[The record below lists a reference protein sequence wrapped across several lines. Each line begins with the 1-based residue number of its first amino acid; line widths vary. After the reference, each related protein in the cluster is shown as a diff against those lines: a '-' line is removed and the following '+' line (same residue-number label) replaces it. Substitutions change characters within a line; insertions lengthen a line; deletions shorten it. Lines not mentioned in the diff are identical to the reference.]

1 MERNRSDDNSLHA
14 GKPRRVPSGAAVKR
28 QDVTDALIQAFF
40 EEWAQTGYG
49 ALSLE
54 RVAKRAGVGKAA
66 LYRRWSSK
74 YAMAVD
80 LVKEVGLKITP
91 IPDRGSLEEDLLQL
105 LFSLRRTLRQKLIRR
120 ILPDLHAEMARNSEL
135 SGEIRATLQYER
147 RERAKIIIDRAV
159 ARGELPKNAD
169 YELANDSLAS
179 VLYWRI
185 IVTGGNVGRGEVQ
198 KIARFIA
205 AGLTG

>member
-1 MERNRSDDNSLHA
+1 MKRNRSDDSSFA
-14 GKPRRVPSGAAVKR
+14 EGKPRREPSGAAVKR
-28 QDVTDALIQAFF
+28 QDVTDALTQAFF
-40 EEWAQTGYG
+40 EEWAQIGYA

-74 YAMAVD
+74 HAMAVD
-80 LVKEVGLKITP
+80 LVKEIGLTMTP
-91 IPDRGSLEEDLLQL
+91 IRDSGSLEQDLLQL

-120 ILPDLHAEMARNSEL
+120 ILPDLHAEMARNGEL

-147 RERAKIIIDRAV
+147 RERAKVIIDRAV

-169 YELANDSLAS
+169 YEVANDSLAS
-179 VLYWRI
+179 ILYWRI
-185 IVTGGNVGRGEVQ
+185 IVTGGNVSRGEVQ
-198 KIARFIA
+198 KIARFIK
-205 AGLTG
+205 AGLAA